1 LPKTKNI
8 PLRRCVVCG
17 EMKPKT
23 ELIRAVKSP
32 EGEISL
38 DTSGRANGRG
48 AYVCNSGDCIS
59 KIRKTR
65 RIEKSFG
72 MRVPEEVFE
81 TIEKLQKN

>member
-1 LPKTKNI
+1 
-8 PLRRCVVCG
+8 
-17 EMKPKT
+17 MKPKT

-38 DTSGRANGRG
+38 DTSGRASGRG
-48 AYVCNSGDCIS
+48 AYVCKTGDCTA

-81 TIEKLQKN
+81 KLENITHKGESDINA

>member
-1 LPKTKNI
+1 
-8 PLRRCVVCG
+8 
-17 EMKPKT
+17 MKPKT

-38 DTSGRANGRG
+38 DTSGKAKGRG
-48 AYVCNSGDCIS
+48 AYVCKTGDCTA

-81 TIEKLQKN
+81 NLENLTHEGESDINA